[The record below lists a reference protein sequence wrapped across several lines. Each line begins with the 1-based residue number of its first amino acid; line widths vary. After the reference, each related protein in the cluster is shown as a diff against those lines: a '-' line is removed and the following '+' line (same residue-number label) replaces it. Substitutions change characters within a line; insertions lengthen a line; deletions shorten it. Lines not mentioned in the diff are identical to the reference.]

1 MTGSRRGR
9 RGEAERCL
17 HISRFIYSQEPSG
30 GVSSPNPQTRQVTG
44 QVSLVGLARTM
55 DTFHSFW
62 RNFHPKFRYLNA
74 IHKKTGRGGWAAK
87 GVPCARFLVC
97 PIINNTITK
106 ILFSVAFFHYWPH
119 ETSPGYSR
127 EDVYSCFFDVSKFLN
142 FSHESI
148 DLTST
153 GVKQS
158 LYRS

>member
-1 MTGSRRGR
+1 MVGSPHQTPDTSSDWTGLTSETSENYG
-9 RGEAERCL
+9 
-17 HISRFIYSQEPSG
+17 Y
-30 GVSSPNPQTRQVTG
+30 
-44 QVSLVGLARTM
+44 
-55 DTFHSFW
+55 FHPFW

-87 GVPCARFLVC
+87 GVPCARFLMC

-119 ETSPGYSR
+119 ETSPGYSK

-148 DLTST
+148 D
-153 GVKQS
+153 KQRLDKQGFFS
-158 LYRS
+158 SMVSKVMDNDGLRS